1 MRGKTSEKC
10 GLRTRAHLK
19 RSSGDRETGEA
30 PPQSSL
36 FNPRWAAV
44 LLFTA
49 LLTAC
54 GSTPK
59 RSGPAERAPPGSG
72 GGYYLDD
79 GPGANAPANI
89 EAIPDAVPKIETL
102 GRGTMRPY
110 TVMGRNYTP
119 MTRLEPYK
127 ARGIASWYGRR
138 YHGKQTSSGEIYD
151 MYAMTAAH
159 TVLPIPSYVRVT
171 NVSNGKSV
179 VLRVND
185 RGPFI
190 DNRLID
196 LSYTAAYKL
205 GILGAG
211 SGMVD
216 VESIIPGQ
224 SPVAPQPAAAPAP
237 VAPAPPVPVAIE
249 TAPITAIPLPPPAPV
264 AAPQP
269 ATPAATSTGAA
280 ATGGS
285 YLQFGAFGVQANA
298 ESYLAR
304 LQTQA
309 DWLAGTLRIQQSEGI
324 YRVQAGPYA
333 SEAAAR
339 EAAERAGQMLGT
351 RPVVINR

>member
-1 MRGKTSEKC
+1 MIMNAAFHVSRGAFRCMT
-10 GLRTRAHLK
+10 
-19 RSSGDRETGEA
+19 
-30 PPQSSL
+30 
-36 FNPRWAAV
+36 V
-44 LLFTA
+44 LIIA
-49 LLTAC
+49 GMLTAC
-54 GSTPK
+54 GSAPK
-59 RSGPAERAPPGSG
+59 RSSSGERLPSSG

-89 EAIPDAVPKIETL
+89 EAIPDAVPKIEPL

-127 ARGIASWYGRR
+127 ARGVASWYGRR

-159 TVLPIPSYVRVT
+159 TILPIPSYVRVT
-171 NVSNGKSV
+171 NVANGKSV

-190 DNRLID
+190 DSRLID

-205 GILGAG
+205 GILSGG
-211 SGMVD
+211 SGMVE

-224 SPVAPQPAAAPAP
+224 SPAAPQPAAEAPKAPAP
-237 VAPAPPVPVAIE
+237 GQPVVAVIDNTPVTSA
-249 TAPITAIPLPPPAPV
+249 PLPPPAAV
-264 AAPQP
+264 AAPAV
-269 ATPAATSTGAA
+269 ATPAAASVTPPAA
-280 ATGGS
+280 APGP

-304 LQTQA
+304 LQAQA
-309 DWLAGTLRIQQSEGI
+309 DWLAGTLRIERSGGVF
-324 YRVQAGPYA
+324 RVQAGPYA

-339 EAAERAGQMLGT
+339 EAAERAGQALGSK
-351 RPVVINR
+351 PVLINR

>member
-1 MRGKTSEKC
+1 
-10 GLRTRAHLK
+10 L
-19 RSSGDRETGEA
+19 SSI
-30 PPQSSL
+30 L
-36 FNPRWAAV
+36 NPRWATV
-44 LLFTA
+44 LLLAA

-59 RSGPAERAPPGSG
+59 RSSPPERAPSGSG

-89 EAIPDAVPKIETL
+89 EAIPDAVPKIEPL

-171 NVSNGKSV
+171 NVANGKSV

-224 SPVAPQPAAAPAP
+224 SP
-237 VAPAPPVPVAIE
+237 
-249 TAPITAIPLPPPAPV
+249 

-269 ATPAATSTGAA
+269 ATELPKAPAPGQPVVAVIDNTPVSSAPLPPPSAVPATPAVATPAVTAA
-280 ATGGS
+280 AAASGP

-304 LQTQA
+304 LQAQA
-309 DWLAGTLRIQQSEGI
+309 DWLAGTLRIEQSGGV

-339 EAAERAGQMLGT
+339 EAADRAGQTLGVK
-351 RPVVINR
+351 PVVIAR

>member
-1 MRGKTSEKC
+1 MI
-10 GLRTRAHLK
+10 RA
-19 RSSGDRETGEA
+19 EY
-30 PPQSSL
+30 
-36 FNPRWAAV
+36 RWAAV
-44 LLFTA
+44 LLLAT

-59 RSGPAERAPPGSG
+59 RSSPTERAPSSGGG

-89 EAIPDAVPKIETL
+89 EAIPDAVPKIEPL

-171 NVSNGKSV
+171 NVANGRSV

-211 SGMVD
+211 SGMVE

-224 SPVAPQPAAAPAP
+224 SPAAPQPAVEAPKTPPPGQP
-237 VAPAPPVPVAIE
+237 VVAVIDNTPVTSA
-249 TAPITAIPLPPPAPV
+249 PLPPPAAV
-264 AAPQP
+264 AAPAV
-269 ATPAATSTGAA
+269 ATPAASAVTLPAA
-280 ATGGS
+280 APGP

-298 ESYLAR
+298 ESFLAR
-304 LQTQA
+304 LQSQS
-309 DWLAGTLRIQQSEGI
+309 DWLAGTLRIEQSGGV
-324 YRVQAGPYA
+324 YRVQAGPYT

-339 EAAERAGQMLGT
+339 EAAERVGRTLGMK
-351 RPVVINR
+351 PVVISR

>member
-1 MRGKTSEKC
+1 M
-10 GLRTRAHLK
+10 K
-19 RSSGDRETGEA
+19 RLVIIA
-30 PPQSSL
+30 
-36 FNPRWAAV
+36 
-44 LLFTA
+44 LLAA

-59 RSGPAERAPPGSG
+59 RSGPVERAPAGGSGG

-89 EAIPDAVPKIETL
+89 DAIPDAVPKIEAL
-102 GRGTMRPY
+102 SRGSMRPY
-110 TVMGRNYTP
+110 SVMGRNYTP
-119 MTRLEPYK
+119 MTQLTPYK
-127 ARGIASWYGRR
+127 ARGVASWYGRR

-151 MYAMTAAH
+151 MYAMSAAH
-159 TVLPIPSYVRVT
+159 TILPIPSYVRVT
-171 NVSNGKSV
+171 NIANGRSV
-179 VLRVND
+179 VVRVND

-190 DNRLID
+190 DSRLID

-205 GILGAG
+205 GILGGG
-211 SGMVD
+211 SGMVE

-224 SPVAPQPAAAPAP
+224 SPVAPQPVAAPPAAPAP
-237 VAPAPPVPVAIE
+237 APPQVPVAIESAALPPVPVA
-249 TAPITAIPLPPPAPV
+249 APAPTIPV
-264 AAPQP
+264 APST
-269 ATPAATSTGAA
+269 ATA

-309 DWLAGTLRIQQSEGI
+309 DWLAGTLRIQQSDGI
-324 YRVQAGPYA
+324 YRVQAGPYT

-339 EAAERAGQMLGT
+339 EAAERAGQVLGNK
-351 RPVVINR
+351 PVVITR

>member
-1 MRGKTSEKC
+1 MSTNAERVMMNDGQKSA
-10 GLRTRAHLK
+10 GYAHH
-19 RSSGDRETGEA
+19 SSV
-30 PPQSSL
+30 SVY
-36 FNPRWAAV
+36 RWGAI
-44 LLFTA
+44 LLLAT
-49 LLTAC
+49 LLSAC

-59 RSGPAERAPPGSG
+59 RSGGSGPDRPPSTSG

-79 GPGANAPANI
+79 GPGANPPANI
-89 EAIPDAVPKIETL
+89 DAIPDAVPKIEPL
-102 GRGTMRPY
+102 SRGTMRPY
-110 TVMGRNYTP
+110 VVMGRSYTP
-119 MTRLEPYK
+119 MTQLAPYK

-151 MYAMTAAH
+151 MYAMSAAH

-171 NVSNGKSV
+171 NVANGKSV
-179 VLRVND
+179 VVRVND

-190 DNRLID
+190 DSRLID

-205 GILGAG
+205 GILGGG
-211 SGMVD
+211 SGTVE
-216 VESIIPGQ
+216 VESIIPG
-224 SPVAPQPAAAPAP
+224 VTPAVEPPIAIAPA
-237 VAPAPPVPVAIE
+237 APPVPVAIE
-249 TAPITAIPLPPPAPV
+249 SAPVTVVALPPPAPAAAPVPAPSPV
-264 AAPQP
+264 AA
-269 ATPAATSTGAA
+269 STAAA

-309 DWLAGTLRIQQSEGI
+309 DWLTGTLRIQQGNGV
-324 YRVQAGPYA
+324 YRVQSGPYA

-339 EAAERAGQMLGT
+339 EAAERAGQALGT

>member
-1 MRGKTSEKC
+1 MNR
-10 GLRTRAHLK
+10 LAV
-19 RSSGDRETGEA
+19 
-30 PPQSSL
+30 
-36 FNPRWAAV
+36 V
-44 LLFTA
+44 LLLAA
-49 LLTAC
+49 LLSAC

-59 RSGPAERAPPGSG
+59 RSGGIERAPGTAAPSGG

-79 GPGANAPANI
+79 GPGANPPANI
-89 EAIPDAVPKIETL
+89 DAIPDAVPKIEPL

-127 ARGIASWYGRR
+127 ARGVASWYGRR
-138 YHGKQTSSGEIYD
+138 YHGKQTSSGELYD

-171 NVSNGKSV
+171 NVANGKSV

-190 DNRLID
+190 DSRLID

-205 GILGAG
+205 GILGGG
-211 SGMVD
+211 SGMVE

-224 SPVAPQPAAAPAP
+224 SPATPSPAVEAPKAPAAGQP
-237 VAPAPPVPVAIE
+237 VVAVIDNTPVTSV
-249 TAPITAIPLPPPAPV
+249 PLPPT
-264 AAPQP
+264 AAVP
-269 ATPAATSTGAA
+269 ATPAAATPAA
-280 ATGGS
+280 PAVTPPVAAPGP

-298 ESYLAR
+298 DSYLAR
-304 LQTQA
+304 LQSQA
-309 DWLAGTLRIQQSEGI
+309 DWLAGTLRIQQSEGM

-339 EAAERAGQMLGT
+339 EAAERAAQALGSK
-351 RPVVINR
+351 PVLINR

>member
-1 MRGKTSEKC
+1 MN
-10 GLRTRAHLK
+10 HL
-19 RSSGDRETGEA
+19 
-30 PPQSSL
+30 
-36 FNPRWAAV
+36 FVIV
-44 LLFTA
+44 LLA
-49 LLTAC
+49 AMLSAC

-59 RSGPAERAPPGSG
+59 RSGPVERAPSGGG

-89 EAIPDAVPKIETL
+89 EAIPDAVPKIEPL

-127 ARGIASWYGRR
+127 ARGVASWYGRR

-159 TVLPIPSYVRVT
+159 TILPIPSYVRVT
-171 NVSNGKSV
+171 NVANGRSV

-190 DNRLID
+190 DSRLID

-211 SGMVD
+211 SGMVE

-224 SPVAPQPAAAPAP
+224 SAPPPPAESPKAVVPAQQPVVAVIDNSPVTAVPLPPSVPVPTVPAP
-237 VAPAPPVPVAIE
+237 VAPAAVPQAAVAG
-249 TAPITAIPLPPPAPV
+249 P
-264 AAPQP
+264 
-269 ATPAATSTGAA
+269 
-280 ATGGS
+280 

-309 DWLAGTLRIQQSEGI
+309 DWLAGTLRIQQSDGI

-339 EAAERAGQMLGT
+339 EAAERAGQALGS
-351 RPVVINR
+351 RPVLINR

>member
-1 MRGKTSEKC
+1 MTSV
-10 GLRTRAHLK
+10 LSRATVVL
-19 RSSGDRETGEA
+19 
-30 PPQSSL
+30 L
-36 FNPRWAAV
+36 AAV
-44 LLFTA
+44 LS
-49 LLTAC
+49 AC
-54 GSTPK
+54 GSAPK
-59 RSGPAERAPPGSG
+59 RSGSIDRAPGTGAPSGG

-79 GPGANAPANI
+79 GPGTNAPANI
-89 EAIPDAVPKIETL
+89 EAIPDAVPKIEPL

-119 MTRLEPYK
+119 MTQLTPYK
-127 ARGIASWYGRR
+127 ARGVASWYGRR

-171 NVSNGKSV
+171 NVANGKSV

-205 GILGAG
+205 GILSGG
-211 SGMVD
+211 SGMVE

-224 SPVAPQPAAAPAP
+224 SPVAAQPAAVPPPLAPAAP
-237 VAPAPPVPVAIE
+237 VAVAIE
-249 TAPITAIPLPPPAPV
+249 TAPVTAIPLPPPAAV
-264 AAPQP
+264 AAV
-269 ATPAATSTGAA
+269 PAATSANTAA
-280 ATGGS
+280 ASGS

-298 ESYLAR
+298 ESFLAR
-304 LQTQA
+304 LQSQA
-309 DWLAGTLRIQQSEGI
+309 DWLAGTLRVEQSGGI

-339 EAAERAGQMLGT
+339 EAAERAGQVLGSK
-351 RPVVINR
+351 PVVITR

>member
-1 MRGKTSEKC
+1 MMSKHPAI
-10 GLRTRAHLK
+10 GLPLFAHHCFA
-19 RSSGDRETGEA
+19 SSV
-30 PPQSSL
+30 PLSSL
-36 FNPRWAAV
+36 ITHHLVAVV
-44 LLFTA
+44 LLAA
-49 LLTAC
+49 LLSGC

-59 RSGPAERAPPGSG
+59 RGSPPAG

-89 EAIPDAVPKIETL
+89 EAIPDAVPKIEPL

-119 MTRLEPYK
+119 MTQLEPYK
-127 ARGIASWYGRR
+127 ARGVASWYGRR

-171 NVSNGKSV
+171 NVANGKSV

-196 LSYTAAYKL
+196 LSYSAAHKL

-211 SGMVD
+211 SGMVE

-224 SPVAPQPAAAPAP
+224 SLPAPPPAAAAP
-237 VAPAPPVPVAIE
+237 VPLAPAPTVAVAIE
-249 TAPITAIPLPPPAPV
+249 TTPITAIPLPPPAPV
-264 AAPQP
+264 AAPLP
-269 ATPAATSTGAA
+269 ATAVAAPAAASISAA
-280 ATGGS
+280 APSGS
-285 YLQFGAFGVQANA
+285 YLQFGAFGVQTNA

-304 LQTQA
+304 LQAQA
-309 DWLAGTLRIQQSEGI
+309 DWLSGTLRIEQSGGVF
-324 YRVQAGPYA
+324 RVQAGPYA

-339 EAAERAGQMLGT
+339 EAAERAGQALGVK
-351 RPVVINR
+351 PVVIAR

>member
-1 MRGKTSEKC
+1 M
-10 GLRTRAHLK
+10 K
-19 RSSGDRETGEA
+19 R
-30 PPQSSL
+30 L
-36 FNPRWAAV
+36 V
-44 LLFTA
+44 IIA
-49 LLTAC
+49 LLAALLAAC

-59 RSGPAERAPPGSG
+59 RSGPVERAPSGGSGG

-89 EAIPDAVPKIETL
+89 DAIPDAVPKIEAL
-102 GRGTMRPY
+102 SRGSMRPY

-119 MTRLEPYK
+119 MTQLTPYK
-127 ARGIASWYGRR
+127 ARGVASWYGRR

-151 MYAMTAAH
+151 MYAMSAAH
-159 TVLPIPSYVRVT
+159 TILPIPSYVRVT
-171 NVSNGKSV
+171 NIANGRSV
-179 VLRVND
+179 VVRVND

-190 DNRLID
+190 DSRLID

-205 GILGAG
+205 GILGGG
-211 SGMVD
+211 SGMVE

-224 SPVAPQPAAAPAP
+224 SPAASQPAAAPPAAL
-237 VAPAPPVPVAIE
+237 APAPPPVPVAIE
-249 TAPITAIPLPPPAPV
+249 SAALPPVPV
-264 AAPQP
+264 AAPAP
-269 ATPAATSTGAA
+269 TIPVAPSTA

-309 DWLAGTLRIQQSEGI
+309 DWLAGTLRIQQSDGI
-324 YRVQAGPYA
+324 YRVQAGPYT

-339 EAAERAGQMLGT
+339 EAAERAGQVLGSK
-351 RPVVINR
+351 PVVITR

>member
-1 MRGKTSEKC
+1 MISEERKTT
-10 GLRTRAHLK
+10 GFAHHCFA
-19 RSSGDRETGEA
+19 SSV
-30 PPQSSL
+30 PLSS
-36 FNPRWAAV
+36 FITPRLMPV
-44 LLFTA
+44 LLLAA

-54 GSTPK
+54 GSAPK
-59 RSGPAERAPPGSG
+59 RSGSSERPPSSGGG

-89 EAIPDAVPKIETL
+89 DAIPDAVPKIEPL

-127 ARGIASWYGRR
+127 ARGVASWYGRR

-171 NVSNGKSV
+171 NVANGRSV

-205 GILGAG
+205 GILGRG
-211 SGMVD
+211 SGMVE
-216 VESIIPGQ
+216 VESIIPGVTT
-224 SPVAPQPAAAPAP
+224 SATAI
-237 VAPAPPVPVAIE
+237 PVPPSSPSLTVTTIDTTPV
-249 TAPITAIPLPPPAPV
+249 TAVPLPPPDAAIVASVPLPGT
-264 AAPQP
+264 AAP
-269 ATPAATSTGAA
+269 AA
-280 ATGGS
+280 AAGS

-298 ESYLAR
+298 ESFLAR
-304 LQTQA
+304 LQSQA
-309 DWLAGTLRIQQSEGI
+309 DWLAGTLRIQHNDGI

-339 EAAERAGQMLGT
+339 EAAERAAQALGSK
-351 RPVVINR
+351 PVVINR

>member
-1 MRGKTSEKC
+1 MINEEC
-10 GLRTRAHLK
+10 GLRIEN
-19 RSSGDRETGEA
+19 REAGGAT
-30 PPQSSL
+30 PQSSIL
-36 FNPRWAAV
+36 NPRWAAV
-44 LLFTA
+44 LLLAA

-59 RSGPAERAPPGSG
+59 RSGSSDRPPSSGGG

-89 EAIPDAVPKIETL
+89 EAIPDAVPKIEPL

-119 MTRLEPYK
+119 MTQLEPYK
-127 ARGIASWYGRR
+127 ARGVASWYGRR
-138 YHGKQTSSGEIYD
+138 YHGTQTSSGELYD

-171 NVSNGKSV
+171 NVGNGKSV
-179 VLRVND
+179 VVRVND

-190 DNRLID
+190 DSRLID

-211 SGMVD
+211 SGMVE
-216 VESIIPGQ
+216 VESIIPGR
-224 SPVAPQPAAAPAP
+224 SPAAPKSPAP
-237 VAPAPPVPVAIE
+237 GQPVVAVIDNTPVTSA
-249 TAPITAIPLPPPAPV
+249 PLPPPAAV
-264 AAPQP
+264 AAPAV
-269 ATPAATSTGAA
+269 ATPAAPAITPPP
-280 ATGGS
+280 ATPGP

-298 ESYLAR
+298 ESYIAR

-309 DWLAGTLRIQQSEGI
+309 DWLAGTLRIHQSDGI
-324 YRVQAGPYA
+324 FRVQAGPYA

-339 EAAERAGQMLGT
+339 EAAERASQALGSK
-351 RPVVINR
+351 PVLINR